1 MAENPVVTSV
11 KKINTCI
18 NMNLNNNNINLQEL
32 INGNIEELS
41 DGALTNIN
49 SYAFY
54 GCKSLTS
61 IDLPACTSI
70 GNNSFENCR
79 TLTSIDLPVCTN
91 INSYAFSGCTSL
103 TSIDLPV
110 CTSIGDS
117 AFDDCTK
124 LTSIKLANTSKIC
137 TLSDSNAFN
146 NTPIANKAGYI
157 YVPDELVEQYKKS
170 TNWSVYASQI
180 KPLSEY
186 TE

>member
-79 TLTSIDLPVCTN
+79 TLTSIDLPVCT
-91 INSYAFSGCTSL
+91 
-103 TSIDLPV
+103 
-110 CTSIGDS
+110 SIGDS

>member
-32 INGNIEELS
+32 INGSIEEFS
-41 DGALTNIN
+41 DGALTSIG
-49 SYAFY
+49 SFAFSS
-54 GCKSLTS
+54 CTSLTS

-70 GNNSFENCR
+70 GSF
-79 TLTSIDLPVCTN
+79 
-91 INSYAFSGCTSL
+91 AFSGCTS
-103 TSIDLPV
+103 
-110 CTSIGDS
+110 
-117 AFDDCTK
+117 

-157 YVPDELVEQYKKS
+157 YVPDELVEQYKKA

-180 KPLSEY
+180 KPLSAY

>member
-54 GCKSLTS
+54 SCTKLKS
-61 IDLPACTSI
+61 
-70 GNNSFENCR
+70 
-79 TLTSIDLPVCTN
+79 
-91 INSYAFSGCTSL
+91 IN
-103 TSIDLPV
+103 LPV
-110 CTSIGDS
+110 CTSIGTY
-117 AFDDCTK
+117 AFFSCTK

-137 TLSDSNAFN
+137 TLSNSSAFK
-146 NTPIANKAGYI
+146 NTPIANKVGYI
-157 YVPDELVEQYKKS
+157 YVPDELVEQYKTA

>member
-1 MAENPVVTSV
+1 M
-11 KKINTCI
+11 
-18 NMNLNNNNINLQEL
+18 
-32 INGNIEELS
+32 
-41 DGALTNIN
+41 
-49 SYAFY
+49 
-54 GCKSLTS
+54 
-61 IDLPACTSI
+61 
-70 GNNSFENCR
+70 
-79 TLTSIDLPVCTN
+79 PVCTN

-110 CTSIGDS
+110 CTNINSYAFNRCTSLTSIDLPVCTSIGSS
-117 AFDDCTK
+117 AFNRCTK

>member
-110 CTSIGDS
+110 CTSIGSS
-117 AFDDCTK
+117 AFNRCTK

>member
-1 MAENPVVTSV
+1 MAENPVVTSA
-11 KKINTCI
+11 KIINTCI

-79 TLTSIDLPVCTN
+79 T
-91 INSYAFSGCTSL
+91 L

>member
-79 TLTSIDLPVCTN
+79 TLTSIDLPVCT
-91 INSYAFSGCTSL
+91 
-103 TSIDLPV
+103 
-110 CTSIGDS
+110 SIGDS

-186 TE
+186 TV

>member
-54 GCKSLTS
+54 S
-61 IDLPACTSI
+61 
-70 GNNSFENCR
+70 
-79 TLTSIDLPVCTN
+79 
-91 INSYAFSGCTSL
+91 CTSL

-110 CTSIGDS
+110 CTSIGSS
-117 AFDDCTK
+117 AFNSCTK
-124 LTSIKLANTSKIC
+124 LKSINVPVCTNINSYVFYRCTSLTSIDLPVCTSIGSSAFGNCTSLKSINLANTSKIC
-137 TLSDSNAFN
+137 TLSNSDAFK

-170 TNWSVYASQI
+170 TNWSVYANQI

>member
-70 GNNSFENCR
+70 GNNSFENCE
-79 TLTSIDLPVCTN
+79 
-91 INSYAFSGCTSL
+91 SL

>member
-61 IDLPACTSI
+61 IDLPA
-70 GNNSFENCR
+70 
-79 TLTSIDLPVCTN
+79 
-91 INSYAFSGCTSL
+91 
-103 TSIDLPV
+103 

>member
-54 GCKSLTS
+54 GCK
-61 IDLPACTSI
+61 
-70 GNNSFENCR
+70 
-79 TLTSIDLPVCTN
+79 
-91 INSYAFSGCTSL
+91 SL

>member
-61 IDLPACTSI
+61 I
-70 GNNSFENCR
+70 
-79 TLTSIDLPVCTN
+79 
-91 INSYAFSGCTSL
+91 
-103 TSIDLPV
+103 
-110 CTSIGDS
+110 
-117 AFDDCTK
+117 
-124 LTSIKLANTSKIC
+124 KLANTSKIC

-180 KPLSEY
+180 KLLSEY